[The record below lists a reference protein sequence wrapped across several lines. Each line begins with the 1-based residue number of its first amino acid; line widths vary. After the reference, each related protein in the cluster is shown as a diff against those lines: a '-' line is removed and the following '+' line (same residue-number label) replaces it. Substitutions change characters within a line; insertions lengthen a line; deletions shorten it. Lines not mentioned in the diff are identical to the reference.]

1 MRKLESDASTAAGGD
16 LSTRMGDQAIG
27 EGDRLEAELV
37 RLRGENRRRL
47 RRRVSV
53 ILIVLLT
60 AAGVQWHRQIG
71 LWVTS
76 RWWVAKAG
84 GPTVDVSTAL
94 HQIETS
100 DTLVVDVRDPEEFLV
115 SHLEGARSLPLAELE
130 SSGWPPDWRRDRP
143 VIVYCTVGYRSGL
156 AARYLQ
162 EQGFD
167 AKNLVGGILALAQ
180 ADQPLV
186 DGSGQTWRVHTWHES
201 FAWLVPA
208 PYEAAWVPLTGLQ
221 GAGGRSPGRHD

>member
-1 MRKLESDASTAAGGD
+1 
-16 LSTRMGDQAIG
+16 
-27 EGDRLEAELV
+27 
-37 RLRGENRRRL
+37 
-47 RRRVSV
+47 
-53 ILIVLLT
+53 
-60 AAGVQWHRQIG
+60 
-71 LWVTS
+71 
-76 RWWVAKAG
+76 
-84 GPTVDVSTAL
+84 
-94 HQIETS
+94 
-100 DTLVVDVRDPEEFLV
+100 
-115 SHLEGARSLPLAELE
+115 
-130 SSGWPPDWRRDRP
+130 